1 MHKNFFIDVINR
13 KPALF
18 TAMLRFNGQAV
29 AEEGAPLP
37 DRAREFCADLPEE
50 TLNELAG
57 NPRARRHIY
66 ALARNAETFWD
77 FAEESRC
84 LALLPPDTLADL
96 ARFYGAGLHA
106 GEVARTIMGRE
117 VTALR
122 EGLGEDAYVYAIR
135 RGQYQALAGRELF
148 TTRHKDLPLA
158 ERAGLHGREALGLIM
173 AGWPQLLQNRAPVA
187 ALSDIA
193 APPDVQRGLWFDL
206 KKVLLKEVAPSWAPC
221 FD

>member
-1 MHKNFFIDVINR
+1 MHKNFFIDVITR

-18 TAMLRFNGQAV
+18 TAILRFNGQAV
-29 AEEGAPLP
+29 VEEGTRLP
-37 DRAREFCADLPEE
+37 DHAREFCAGLPEE
-50 TLNELAG
+50 VLSELAG
-57 NPRARRHIY
+57 NPRASRHIY
-66 ALARNAETFWD
+66 ALARNKETFWD

-106 GEVARTIMGRE
+106 NDMARTILGRD
-117 VTALR
+117 VAALR
-122 EGLGEDAYVYAIR
+122 EGLGDDAYVYAIR
-135 RGQYQALAGRELF
+135 RGQYQTLAGRELF
-148 TTRHKDLPLA
+148 ATRHKDLPMA

-173 AGWPQLLQNRAPVA
+173 AGWPQILQNRAPVA

-193 APPDVQRGLWFDL
+193 TPPDVQRGLWFDL
-206 KKVLLKEVAPSWAPC
+206 KKILLKEVAPTWAPC